1 MAIPVPLVEI
11 GFDIVGFNAP
21 FFTLD
26 DPTKGLLDN
35 TEFPLGGQIFYDVTD
50 KVKSIATRR
59 GKNRQLDEFD
69 PGLANVLFDNNDR
82 TFDPEY
88 ELSPYFGQVIPKRAI
103 RISSGGNR
111 IFTGVVD
118 DWNLDYSPGG
128 NSEASAAS
136 SDAFTLFNTQTLPAG
151 TATAQTAG
159 QRVNAILDLPDVS
172 WPESER
178 DIEGGLTQLGADV
191 FPEDANVLEYLR
203 QVARSEPGNVFMAAD
218 GKVVFSDRSPN
229 SDGSTLTFAD
239 DGTGIP
245 YQGLKVVY
253 GSELL
258 YNEIVLGSQFAGTF
272 LAQDPTSIADYGVLN
287 LTQIDL
293 LTANATFLETL
304 SAYYAIKY
312 SQPEYRF
319 ESLDVVLDEVS
330 PANQQTI
337 LGLEISDFVTIKFTP
352 NGIPPAIV
360 KIAEVIRI
368 DHDITPD
375 AHVVSIGFATVDKG
389 FWTLSDGIFG
399 RLSAGNVLGF

>member
-35 TEFPLGGQIFYDVTD
+35 TEFTLGGQIFYDVTD

-69 PGLANVLFDNNDR
+69 AGLANVLFDNNDR

-88 ELSPYFGQVIPKRAI
+88 ALSPYFGQVIPKRAI

-159 QRVNAILDLPDVS
+159 ERINAILDLPDVS

-178 DIEGGLTQLGADV
+178 DIEIGDIQLGADV

-239 DGTGIP
+239 DGSGIP

-272 LAQDPTSIADYGVLN
+272 VAIDPSSVDEYGVLN

-293 LTANATFLETL
+293 LTADATYLETL

-330 PANQQTI
+330 PADQQAI
-337 LGLEISDFVTIKFTP
+337 LGLEISDFVTIRFTP
-352 NGIPPAIV
+352 NGIAPAIV

-368 DHDITPD
+368 DHDITPE

>member
-69 PGLANVLFDNNDR
+69 AGLANVLFDNNDR

-151 TATAQTAG
+151 TATAQLAG
-159 QRVNAILDLPDVS
+159 ERVNAILDLPDVS

-178 DIEGGLTQLGADV
+178 DIELGQTQLGADV

-239 DGTGIP
+239 DGSGIP

-293 LTANATFLETL
+293 LTADATYLETL

-330 PANQQTI
+330 PADQQTI
-337 LGLEISDFVTIKFTP
+337 LGLEISDFVTIRFTP
-352 NGIPPAIV
+352 NGIAPAIV

-368 DHDITPD
+368 DHDITPE

>member
-69 PGLANVLFDNNDR
+69 AGLANVLFDNNDR

-88 ELSPYFGQVIPKRAI
+88 ALSPYFGQVIPKRAI

-159 QRVNAILDLPDVS
+159 ERVNAILDLPDVS

-178 DIEGGLTQLGADV
+178 DIEIGDIQLGADV

-218 GKVVFSDRSPN
+218 GKVVFSDRNPN

-239 DGTGIP
+239 DGSGIP

-272 LAQDPTSIADYGVLN
+272 VAIDPSSVDEYGVLN

-293 LTANATFLETL
+293 LTADATYLETL

-330 PANQQTI
+330 PADQQTI
-337 LGLEISDFVTIKFTP
+337 LGLEISDFVTIRFTP
-352 NGIPPAIV
+352 NGIAPAIV

>member
-1 MAIPVPLVEI
+1 MAIPVPTVEI

-35 TEFPLGGQIFYDVTD
+35 TGFPLGGQIFYDVTD

-88 ELSPYFGQVIPKRAI
+88 VNSPYFGQVIPKRAI
-103 RISSGGNR
+103 QISSGGKR

-118 DWNLDYSPGG
+118 DWNLEYQPGG

-151 TATAQTAG
+151 TATAQTSG
-159 QRVNAILDLPDVS
+159 QRINAILDLPDVS
-172 WPESER
+172 WPENER
-178 DIEGGLTQLGADV
+178 IIEGGATQLGADV
-191 FPEDANVLEYLR
+191 FPEDSNVLEYMR
-203 QVARSEPGNVFMAAD
+203 QVARSEPGNVFMSAD
-218 GKVVFSDRSPN
+218 GKVVFADRNPN

-272 LAQDPTSIADYGVLN
+272 VAQDPSSIAEYGILN

-293 LTANATFLETL
+293 LTADATYLEKL

-319 ESLDVVLDEVS
+319 ESLEVVLDEVS
-330 PANQQTI
+330 PAQQQTI
-337 LGLEISDFVTIKFTP
+337 LGLEISDYVTIKFTP